1 MMPATVC
8 GSLHRHVRVMHV
20 MGMPVSLHVIAS
32 EPPGSARMDAVVDRA
47 ASDCY
52 EHLRDVDR
60 VFSPFRHDSDV
71 SLVRSG
77 RRELARADP
86 SLAEVKDACRAA
98 RLATGGLFDAGE
110 GREWDPVG
118 YVKGW
123 AVERAHREHL
133 AVLPERTGSVVACGL
148 NAGGDMQ
155 LSSSEESGWCWRVGI
170 ADPFRPGAVLGVV
183 EVTDGAVAT
192 SGIAEKGDHIRDPRT
207 GAAATTIASATV
219 VAASLTTADVWAT
232 AAVVAGIDDL
242 SWITR
247 ARTRSGVIVGR
258 DGRIRRWAG
267 PAEVE
272 VMRPPV
278 VPRPDDLPCAVA

>member
-1 MMPATVC
+1 MMPATAD
-8 GSLHRHVRVMHV
+8 GSLHRHVRVIHV

-32 EPPGSARMDAVVDRA
+32 EPPGAPRMDALVDRA
-47 ASDCY
+47 AAECS
-52 EHLRDVDR
+52 ERLRDVDR

-71 SLVRSG
+71 ALVRSG
-77 RRELARADP
+77 RRSLARADP
-86 SLAEVKDACRAA
+86 RLSELRDACRAA

-110 GREWDPVG
+110 GSEWDPVG

-123 AVERAHREHL
+123 AVEQVHREHL
-133 AVLPERTGSVVACGL
+133 AVLPERTGAVVACGL

-155 LSSSEESGWCWRVGI
+155 LCSSAGSGWCWRVGI

-207 GAAATTIASATV
+207 GAAATTVASATV
-219 VAASLTTADVWAT
+219 IAASLTTADVWAT

-272 VMRPPV
+272 VTRLPV
-278 VPRPDDLPCAVA
+278 IPRPDRLPRA